1 MRSKSDKKKPLVP
14 RLRFPEFREAGA
26 WEVKEL
32 GEIAS
37 ISNGLTA
44 DQSGDSN
51 GLKVTRIETIS
62 EGCID
67 ISKVGYI
74 DRIEGVERF
83 GLRIGDILFSHINS
97 QSHIGKTA
105 LVEEDFD
112 LYHGMNLLR
121 LQVDKTENNPRFT
134 YYLLNTEFFRKSVQA
149 RSNQAVNQ
157 ASINQTEV
165 GNSQIAVPSA
175 KEQQKTAHCL
185 SSLDEVIGL
194 QAKKVQALKRHKK
207 GLMQQLFPAEG
218 ETTTPRLRFP
228 EFREAGAWEKKRLGT
243 QGGFLTPLSGK
254 SAKDF
259 DAGDAKFIP
268 YMNVFSNTFTDIQDL
283 RSVIITDD
291 ESQNAVAKGD
301 VFFTVSSETPEEAGM
316 SSVLLGDVDRCY
328 LNSFCALFRFDDH
341 LSPNL
346 IFLGYLLRSRSVR
359 CHLSRGAQGA
369 TRYNISKLVFKELP
383 LVFPLAKEQQKI
395 AHCLSSLDEVIGLES
410 HKLDTLKNLK
420 KGLMQQLFPQEV
432 A

>member
-175 KEQQKTAHCL
+175 KEQQKIAHCL

-228 EFREAGAWEKKRLGT
+228 EFREAGAWEVRRLGEI
-243 QGGFLTPLSGK
+243 GK
-254 SAKDF
+254 ISKGKGISKSDIKPNGALPCIRYGELYTHYGEVIRD
-259 DAGDAKFIP
+259 
-268 YMNVFSNTFTDIQDL
+268 VVSFTDANPGNLVLSEEND
-283 RSVIITDD
+283 VIIPASGETKEDIATA
-291 ESQNAVAKGD
+291 SCVSVKGVALGGD
-301 VFFTVSSETPEEAGM
+301 LNIFYSPMNGM
-316 SSVLLGDVDRCY
+316 FLAYYIRG
-328 LNSFCALFRFDDH
+328 
-341 LSPNL
+341 NL
-346 IFLGYLLRSRSVR
+346 KFEISKV
-359 CHLSRGAQGA
+359 AQGNSVVHLY
-369 TRYNISKLVFKELP
+369 TTQLEKLK
-383 LVFPLAKEQQKI
+383 LAVPPYPKEQQKI

-410 HKLDTLKNLK
+410 DKLDALKNLK

>member
-175 KEQQKTAHCL
+175 KEQQKIAHCL

-194 QAKKVQALKRHKK
+194 QAKKVQALKQHKK

-218 ETTTPRLRFP
+218 ETTPRLRFP
-228 EFREAGAWEKKRLGT
+228 DFREAGAWEVKRLGEIFQERT
-243 QGGFLTPLSGK
+243 ERDSSSLELLSVTMSEGVVK
-254 SAKDF
+254 TSQLDRKNNASSDLSNYK
-259 DAGDAKFIP
+259 
-268 YMNVFSNTFTDIQDL
+268 NVYPNDI
-283 RSVIITDD
+283 V
-291 ESQNAVAKGD
+291 
-301 VFFTVSSETPEEAGM
+301 
-316 SSVLLGDVDRCY
+316 Y
-328 LNSFCALFRFDDH
+328 NSMRMW
-341 LSPNL
+341 
-346 IFLGYLLRSRSVR
+346 
-359 CHLSRGAQGA
+359 QGA
-369 TRYNISKLVFKELP
+369 SGVSQWQGIVSPAYTVVTPISTQKPFFWAYCFKHTENIEKFSRYSQGVTSDTWSLKFPAFSSIKISVPTK
-383 LVFPLAKEQQKI
+383 ADEQQKI
-395 AHCLSSLDEVIGLES
+395 AHCLSSLDEVIGLQA
-410 HKLDTLKNLK
+410 KKVQALKQHK

>member
-175 KEQQKTAHCL
+175 KEQQKIAHCL

-194 QAKKVQALKRHKK
+194 QAKKVQALKQHKK

-218 ETTTPRLRFP
+218 ETTPRLRFP
-228 EFREAGAWEKKRLGT
+228 EFREAGAWEVRRLGEI
-243 QGGFLTPLSGK
+243 GK
-254 SAKDF
+254 ISKGKGISKSDIKPNGALPCIRYGELYTHYGEVIRD
-259 DAGDAKFIP
+259 
-268 YMNVFSNTFTDIQDL
+268 VVSFTDANPGNLVLSEEND
-283 RSVIITDD
+283 VIIPASGETKEDIATA
-291 ESQNAVAKGD
+291 SCVSVKGVALGGD
-301 VFFTVSSETPEEAGM
+301 LNIFYSPMNGM
-316 SSVLLGDVDRCY
+316 FLAYYIRG
-328 LNSFCALFRFDDH
+328 
-341 LSPNL
+341 NL
-346 IFLGYLLRSRSVR
+346 KFEISKV
-359 CHLSRGAQGA
+359 AQGNSVVHLY
-369 TRYNISKLVFKELP
+369 TTQLEKLK
-383 LVFPLAKEQQKI
+383 LAVPPYPKEQQKI

-410 HKLDTLKNLK
+410 DKLDALKNLK
-420 KGLMQQLFPQEV
+420 KGLMQQLFPQ
-432 A
+432 

>member
-175 KEQQKTAHCL
+175 KEQQKIAHCL

-228 EFREAGAWEKKRLGT
+228 EFREAGAWEVRRLGEI
-243 QGGFLTPLSGK
+243 GK
-254 SAKDF
+254 ISKGKGISKSDIKPNGALPCIRYGELYTHYGEVIRD
-259 DAGDAKFIP
+259 
-268 YMNVFSNTFTDIQDL
+268 VVSFTDANPGNLVLSEEND
-283 RSVIITDD
+283 VIIPASGETKEDIATA
-291 ESQNAVAKGD
+291 SCVSVKGVALGGD
-301 VFFTVSSETPEEAGM
+301 LNIFYSPMNGM
-316 SSVLLGDVDRCY
+316 FLAYYIRG
-328 LNSFCALFRFDDH
+328 
-341 LSPNL
+341 NL
-346 IFLGYLLRSRSVR
+346 KFEISKV
-359 CHLSRGAQGA
+359 AQGNSVVHLY
-369 TRYNISKLVFKELP
+369 TTQLEKLK
-383 LVFPLAKEQQKI
+383 LAVPPYPKEQQKI

-410 HKLDTLKNLK
+410 HKLDALKNLK

>member
-1 MRSKSDKKKPLVP
+1 MRNKSDKKKPLVP
-14 RLRFPEFREAGA
+14 SLRFPEFREAGA

-175 KEQQKTAHCL
+175 KEQQKIAHCL

-228 EFREAGAWEKKRLGT
+228 EFREAGAWEVRRLGEI
-243 QGGFLTPLSGK
+243 GK
-254 SAKDF
+254 ISKGKGISKSDIKPNGALPCIRYGELYTHYGEVIRD
-259 DAGDAKFIP
+259 
-268 YMNVFSNTFTDIQDL
+268 VVSFTDANPGNLVLSEEND
-283 RSVIITDD
+283 VIIPASGETKEDIATA
-291 ESQNAVAKGD
+291 SCVSVKGVALGGD
-301 VFFTVSSETPEEAGM
+301 LNIFYSPMNGM
-316 SSVLLGDVDRCY
+316 FLAYYIRG
-328 LNSFCALFRFDDH
+328 
-341 LSPNL
+341 NL
-346 IFLGYLLRSRSVR
+346 KFEISKV
-359 CHLSRGAQGA
+359 AQGNSVVHLY
-369 TRYNISKLVFKELP
+369 TTQLEKLK
-383 LVFPLAKEQQKI
+383 LAVPPYPKEQQKI

-410 HKLDTLKNLK
+410 DKLDALKNLK
-420 KGLMQQLFPQEV
+420 KGLMQQLFPQDV

>member
-175 KEQQKTAHCL
+175 KEQQKIAHCL

-228 EFREAGAWEKKRLGT
+228 EFREAGAWEVRRLGEI
-243 QGGFLTPLSGK
+243 GK
-254 SAKDF
+254 ISKGKGISKSDIKPNGALPCIRYGELYTHYGEVIRD
-259 DAGDAKFIP
+259 
-268 YMNVFSNTFTDIQDL
+268 VVSFTDANPGNLVLSEEND
-283 RSVIITDD
+283 VIIPASGETKEDIATA
-291 ESQNAVAKGD
+291 SCVSVKGVALGGD
-301 VFFTVSSETPEEAGM
+301 LNIFYSPMNGM
-316 SSVLLGDVDRCY
+316 FLAYYIRG
-328 LNSFCALFRFDDH
+328 
-341 LSPNL
+341 NL
-346 IFLGYLLRSRSVR
+346 KFEISKV
-359 CHLSRGAQGA
+359 AQGNSVVHLY
-369 TRYNISKLVFKELP
+369 TTQLEKLK
-383 LVFPLAKEQQKI
+383 LAVPPYPKEQQKI

-410 HKLDTLKNLK
+410 HKLDALKNLK
-420 KGLMQQLFPQEV
+420 KGLMQQLFPQDV

>member
-175 KEQQKTAHCL
+175 KEQQKIAHCL

-228 EFREAGAWEKKRLGT
+228 EFREAGAWEVRRLGEI
-243 QGGFLTPLSGK
+243 GK
-254 SAKDF
+254 ISKGKGISKSDIKPNGALPCIRYGELYTHYGEVIRD
-259 DAGDAKFIP
+259 
-268 YMNVFSNTFTDIQDL
+268 VVSFTDANPGNLVLSEEND
-283 RSVIITDD
+283 VIIPASGETKEDIATA
-291 ESQNAVAKGD
+291 SCVSVKGVALGGD
-301 VFFTVSSETPEEAGM
+301 LNIFYSPMNGM
-316 SSVLLGDVDRCY
+316 FLAYYIRG
-328 LNSFCALFRFDDH
+328 
-341 LSPNL
+341 NL
-346 IFLGYLLRSRSVR
+346 KFEISKV
-359 CHLSRGAQGA
+359 AQGNSVVHLY
-369 TRYNISKLVFKELP
+369 TTQLEKLK
-383 LVFPLAKEQQKI
+383 LAVPPYPKEQQKI

-410 HKLDTLKNLK
+410 DKLDALKNLK
-420 KGLMQQLFPQEV
+420 KGLMQQLFPQDV